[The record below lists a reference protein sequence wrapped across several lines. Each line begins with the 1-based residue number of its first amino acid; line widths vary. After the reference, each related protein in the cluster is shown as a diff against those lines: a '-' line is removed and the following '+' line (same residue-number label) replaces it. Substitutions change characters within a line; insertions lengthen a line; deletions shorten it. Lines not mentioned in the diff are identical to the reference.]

1 MHAMIGMGIL
11 GLVGKLNDWDES
23 AIFFDGSSL
32 GQLLASLHMLWH

>member
-11 GLVGKLNDWDES
+11 GLVGKLNEWDES

-32 GQLLASLHMLWH
+32 GQSLAT